1 MIIMKKALDR
11 RMVLRGLGAA
21 ISLPLLDAMVPALE
35 AASRTAARAPM
46 RLGFFYVPNG
56 MFLPN
61 YHPKGDG
68 GTEFEVTPILSPLA
82 PLRDYLVIVSGLSNK
97 AAENLNEGGGPH
109 TRSHAAWLSGVRPKR
124 TEGADITAAKTID
137 QYAADKLGADTQVR
151 SLELTTESSFIVG
164 NCENGYSC
172 AYLNSTSW
180 RTPTQPNPHEQ
191 NPRVVFE
198 QLFGDAGSV
207 SARLAQMRRDRSILD
222 SVNED
227 IERLKRRIGAED
239 TLIVDEYLDAVREV
253 ERRIERAE
261 QHNSETAFLNLTQP
275 VGIPVKYD
283 EHVRLLMDLQFLAY
297 QADIT
302 RVSTLQIAR
311 ESSGRTYPELGVPE
325 GHHTVSHHQ
334 TDPHLVGQ
342 NTKIN
347 IYHMSLVADLAKKMR
362 DTPDGEGSLL
372 DHTILMHGSG
382 MGDGDLHTPV
392 NLAVT
397 LVGGG
402 CGQLRGGRHLK
413 YAMDTPAMNLGLALL
428 DKVGVELESLGDS
441 TGRVAG
447 L

>member
-1 MIIMKKALDR
+1 MIITKQALPR
-11 RMVLRGLGAA
+11 RTVLRGLGAA
-21 ISLPLLDAMVPALE
+21 ISLPLLNAMVPAL
-35 AASRTAARAPM
+35 AAGRAARPAVM
-46 RLGFFYVPNG
+46 RFGFFYVPNG
-56 MFLPN
+56 MFLDN
-61 YHPKGDG
+61 YHPKGEG
-68 GTEFEVTPILSPLA
+68 GKNFELTPILSPLA
-82 PLRDYLVIVSGLSNK
+82 PVRDHLVVVSGLSNK

-109 TRSHAAWLSGVRPKR
+109 TRSGSAWLSGVRPKR
-124 TEGADITAAKTID
+124 TEGADIMAAKTID
-137 QYAADKLGADTQVR
+137 QYAADKLGADTQLR
-151 SLELTTESSFIVG
+151 SLELTTESSYMVG

-172 AYLNSTSW
+172 AYLNATSW

-222 SVNED
+222 SVTED
-227 IERLKRRIGAED
+227 INKLKRKVGAD
-239 TLIVDEYLDAVREV
+239 DGLVVSEYLDALREV
-253 ERRIERAE
+253 ERRIQRAE
-261 QHNSETAFLNLTQP
+261 QQNGETAFLNLTQP
-275 VGIPVKYD
+275 VGVPAKYD
-283 EHVRLLMDLQFLAY
+283 DHVRLLTDLQFLAW

-311 ESSGRTYPELGVPE
+311 ESSGRTYPEIGVPE

-334 TDPHLVGQ
+334 RDPHNVTQ

-347 IYHMSLVADLAKKMR
+347 IYQMSIFADLAKKMAA
-362 DTPDGEGSLL
+362 TPDGEGSLL
-372 DHTILMHGSG
+372 DHAILMHGSG

-402 CGQLRGGRHLK
+402 CGKLAGGRHLK
-413 YAMDTPAMNLGLALL
+413 PAMDTPAMNLGLSLL
-428 DKVGVELESLGDS
+428 DMVDVNLDSLADS
-441 TGRVAG
+441 TGRLVG